1 MIVFAFSLGFFLGR
15 EVTLAGGGAQ
25 QAMESV
31 SHQNLPSTPSTQSQ
45 RERVSQYK
53 KNWLKDSGQTKAP
66 SPNINQRPKPQ
77 ESLAIKQPLNTQ
89 QKPAEPSAEMKQTA
103 QAPKQEE
110 VTGKPKEQNGL
121 SPPVAPRVST
131 QANLP
136 ASSPASAPA
145 DSPAG
150 APANPQ
156 ADSQAGAP
164 ADQQASPPLKA
175 KEEPKASLLTQQ
187 KAEELVPKVYVLRI
201 QSHKNREK
209 AMQQS
214 TDLKLQFPAW
224 RFFFKK
230 TGSNYTVYIGPFKL
244 KQSALSILRKLK
256 QKGLAGARI
265 EEL

>member
-1 MIVFAFSLGFFLGR
+1 MGCKLEEGTLKRELYKLVLVAIMIVFAFSLGFFLGR
-15 EVTLAGGGAQ
+15 EVTLSGQSQPAIK
-25 QAMESV
+25 ST
-31 SHQNLPSTPSTQSQ
+31 SHQSLSTTSSAQSQ

-53 KNWLKDSGQTKAP
+53 TNWLKDSGQTKTP

-77 ESLAIKQPLNTQ
+77 ESLAIKQPSNTQ
-89 QKPAEPSAEMKQTA
+89 AKPAELSAEM
-103 QAPKQEE
+103 
-110 VTGKPKEQNGL
+110 EQNGL

-131 QANLP
+131 QANPP
-136 ASSPASAPA
+136 ASSPASAPAGAPTSPPA

-150 APANPQ
+150 APANPL
-156 ADSQAGAP
+156 P
-164 ADQQASPPLKA
+164 KA
-175 KEEPKASLLTQQ
+175 KEEPKASRLTQQ

-244 KQSALSILRKLK
+244 KQSAVRILRKLK